1 VTARA
6 AVQPPQ
12 PQPELLRIGDLAERA
27 GVPIP
32 TIKYY
37 IREGLL
43 PPPPV
48 KTGRTMAYYDA
59 DYLERLRLV
68 KRLREEHFLP
78 VRVIRAVLAERGR
91 EPLDAPDRDL
101 LERVAPGF
109 LARIAPDAA
118 PATRDQLLAEHHL
131 DGDDLQTLEEMGLIG
146 ETAPGGARAY
156 GADDRALLAAF
167 DALEAAGVDRQRFP
181 VEGMGHYV
189 ELLGELSRREVR
201 TFLHHA
207 SDLPPADLEAL
218 AVRALALTEPL
229 LTLIRKKLIRRALRA
244 EISPARTE
252 EKP

>member
-1 VTARA
+1 MTGA
-6 AVQPPQ
+6 APK
-12 PQPELLRIGDLAERA
+12 PELLRIGDLAERS

-59 DYLERLRLV
+59 EYLERLRLV
-68 KRLREEHFLP
+68 RRLREEHFLP
-78 VRVIRAVLAERGR
+78 VRVIRAVLAERGH
-91 EPLDAPDRDL
+91 EPLEASDREL

-109 LARIAPDAA
+109 LARIGPNAA
-118 PATRDQLLAEHHL
+118 PATRAELLAEHHL
-131 DGDDLQTLEEMGLIG
+131 EDDDLATLEEMGLIG
-146 ETAPGGARAY
+146 EVSDDAHGVRSY
-156 GADDRALLAAF
+156 GADDRELLAAF
-167 DALEAAGVDRQRFP
+167 DALEAAGIDRQRFP

-244 EISPARTE
+244 EISPAKTE